1 MVGKNVGIV
10 GEFVWCLNRDV
21 SIGKDG
27 LLVRVSEFGLEWISY
42 FIEYIIGGEI
52 VDKAL
57 LVKVD
62 SELITVYFNVM
73 VYFLVGI
80 LKGKLI
86 DDVRFRCVVSEL
98 FRDNE
103 SLVFEIDLDI
113 IVDEFFLVVIL

>member
-1 MVGKNVGIV
+1 MVDKNVGIV

-27 LLVRVSEFGLEWISY
+27 LSVRVSEFGLEWISY

-52 VDKAL
+52 VDEAL

-62 SELITVYFNVM
+62 SELITVYFDVM

-86 DDVRFRCVVSEL
+86 YDVRFRCVVSEL
-98 FRDNE
+98 FGDNE